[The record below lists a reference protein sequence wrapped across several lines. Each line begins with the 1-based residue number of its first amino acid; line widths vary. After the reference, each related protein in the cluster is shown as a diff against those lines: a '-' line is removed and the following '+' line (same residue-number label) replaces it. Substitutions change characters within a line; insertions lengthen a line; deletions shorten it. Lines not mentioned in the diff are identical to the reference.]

1 MYKRQEDYNIKF
13 RILDEPLETVGLG
26 VAFDKND
33 DRGIEKQLT
42 EILNQMRNDGTEK
55 KIISRYIP
63 DADKYLEVDSYGK

>member
-1 MYKRQEDYNIKF
+1 M
-13 RILDEPLETVGLG
+13 T
-26 VAFDKND
+26 KND

-55 KIISRYIP
+55 KIISRYIS